1 MGWNRIKEQCWV
13 GLHDR
18 PFAGEVTSCSTVHGV
33 LFCKTTIFSY
43 YLVFGYLKT
52 SLADGVNPVANIF
65 I

>member
-18 PFAGEVTSCSTVHGV
+18 SFAGEVTSSIVQCV
-33 LFCKTTIFSY
+33 LFRKTAIFSY
-43 YLVFGYLKT
+43 YLVFCYLKT